1 LINPLDL
8 TGRRILVTGAS
19 SGIGRAT
26 ALLLSQLGAELVL
39 VGRDPDRLAATA
51 SALDGSGHAVEPFD
65 LCRSED
71 LPEWLKMVAKR
82 QGALTGFIH
91 SAGTERIRP
100 IRFITLDSWRQFENV
115 NLTAALL
122 LLKAYR
128 QKGVFSSPG
137 SIVLISSVAGI
148 VGQAGHAEY
157 CATKAALI
165 AIAKSAALEFAADGI
180 RVNCIAPGWVEET
193 AMADNATQQRTPE
206 QMEALKARQ
215 PLGNGKPRDVAYGAA
230 FLLSDAAR
238 WITGT
243 TLVMDGGY
251 TAQ

>member
-1 LINPLDL
+1 MINPLDL

-39 VGRDPDRLAATA
+39 VARDTGRLATTA
-51 SALDGSGHAVEPFD
+51 ALLEGSGHTVEPFD
-65 LCRSED
+65 LSRSAEI
-71 LPEWLKMVAKR
+71 PEWVKTISRK
-82 QGALTGFIH
+82 QGPLSGLVH

-100 IRFITLDSWRQFENV
+100 IRFFALDSWRQFENI
-115 NLTAALL
+115 NITSAFLL
-122 LLKAYR
+122 IKAFR
-128 QKGVFSSPG
+128 QKDVFLSPG
-137 SIVLISSVAGI
+137 SIVLMSSVAGM

-157 CATKAALI
+157 CASKAALI

-193 AMADNATQQRTPE
+193 GIAENAPQQRSPD
-206 QMEALKARQ
+206 QIEAIKRRQ
-215 PLGNGKPRDVAYGAA
+215 PLGTGKPVDVAHGAA
-230 FLLSDAAR
+230 FLVSDAAR
-238 WITGT
+238 WVTGT